1 MSNLRRLK
9 PNEQTPYV
17 NHEDL
22 VMYVK
27 LEAKFGNI
35 TQAVVENNVFTIS
48 KIQSKPKNISD
59 PKSLTNDKFLT
70 TDWTE
75 IYGNVEAG
83 KDYEGFGIT
92 SINVKISANTPP
104 QIVINFTD
112 VRGATLFQQGTCSPY
127 SMFFRLPYPVFILTL
142 KGYYGKPVKYYLH
155 LVRFNSKYNPSN
167 GNFESRGEFIGYT
180 YAFLADIPIGLVY
193 FNSKIENTKNDLQKI
208 YKDYGNDL
216 RALNKDIQNYQ
227 SLENEHPTLLEFMNK
242 SYALNKL
249 LNSEET
255 NQKTEN
261 INDKTA
267 SVVTFDSILKEL
279 DKIDDKA
286 KKDNKKLVLDY
297 QEDYKNPDKNII
309 LKFITKNPLGLK
321 IYLSDFNNIESLTD
335 QFNNSNNNSNKLDS
349 VYKYINFF
357 DNDGVLIK
365 INQEEKKQA
374 ITAIIDNKV
383 TTNINNTPINILFF
397 LTQNVSKIE
406 FYIGAY
412 YKYLTNFQNEYNS
425 ELKTESEKLVDDINN
440 GVEEILAYPTTIRNI
455 NTIVLANLQSF
466 LNNLL
471 QVSVDAENYYKNN
484 NITNLSKK
492 NNIIFNTNKENQN
505 IGPWTEWYKEDKGNT
520 NSKVE
525 VYPTVIDPNFSE
537 LPEVQFVEKFINA
550 VLEARKDTEIALGNF
565 ENIAGYNDFIPV
577 NTLET
582 RVAGGLADGLNSNGY
597 EEITNL
603 DQLYTKIAERFY
615 VWHYMSFNPGAL
627 SSNGDPLLKLR
638 DSIRDKFIIQ
648 SAQRNFGYLFGQID
662 AANILTSIST
672 NEDIIGT
679 WLEELSNKIE
689 FTKKIKEKIKKVPI
703 DGYILKN
710 AIKDV
715 EINLRLKTI
724 QGGVNPLE
732 IFSFSEF
739 QQQKITLNTGVLV
752 EVNANYKEEIKKLD
766 DTDGEEDYT
775 QTQLITIG
783 GDAQLNTFGSLIGN
797 DPTKKY
803 RARFFSYSSFKRLEE
818 QRSFTQQSPFPNQ
831 NPTSIGDID
840 DIEYFGTTLN
850 KIFLQTN
857 TKNIYNGYSDS
868 NKLSVLL
875 SCFPYL
881 LVTNN
886 KLTLESGSIANSK
899 RILGLPFFNNFSGHF
914 KVPKVY
920 TLFIAVLVKYLKNGY
935 NNPNQA
941 LIKTLIEEILSN
953 NTVNPVRSNDLNDG
967 LNTYKTYTVNNTD
980 INSQVLKYIENLP
993 QEVKEVFES
1002 NYDAYLGSPDFN
1014 KLKNSVIENNL
1025 GEDQNRK
1032 VKGDLK
1038 TNVEEVL
1045 LDFDIWVNH
1054 MPSIWDGEVIDPI
1067 KNFFIDVNKT
1077 QDKFIDGFVST
1088 ITNNKIN
1095 IITDRKKQEEK
1106 DKQKFLSNALSKGE
1120 VDIRLSLYRTFRSLY
1135 QKWISSSNSDKLF
1148 YNVLG
1153 ESDDTIL
1160 KQFKYVT
1167 RNYVDIGDVA
1177 AVDPLKMIDNIRN
1190 NLKLS
1195 TYQVIGTFMDE
1206 NKFLFFSLPSY
1217 FALDGTDA
1225 DNMFKPTVNFSDAD
1239 VKTIQAFICM
1249 FIPGTSKHA
1258 NKLQSS
1264 SNPCLTTVFSDDS
1277 LDLNNETH
1285 IDEFNN
1291 GLNNELGDTISFDV
1305 EVGIENQ
1312 NHFITFDL
1320 DQSEFKETAESLAV
1334 IDALATKGDVG
1345 SVQKGTNIFD
1355 AYLTRSYTCNV
1366 TALGNAMILPMQY
1379 FNLSNI
1385 PLFGGSYLIIQ
1396 VEHDITPHKIITR
1409 FKGVRQPRVTIP
1421 IVTKFTAAAN
1431 VTGLNNNSFG
1441 SSGSLKPFN
1450 RDYLT
1455 KTGLEPIKTLIG
1467 SLESRND
1474 YNARNLG
1481 KDGRLASKFT
1491 KDGIITNLTVQEI
1504 RNRQNITPINSL
1516 DRFFA
1521 VGRYQI
1527 IPDTLQA
1534 AIDKNIVSLNDLF
1547 NEETQEKLGN
1557 FLLFEA
1563 RPLLGRYINGKNK
1576 GTKKDL
1582 EIAIDQLGQEW
1593 ASFPVV
1599 NCCNKDKPKRVVGD
1613 AETGSGNSAYYGG
1626 TGINPGKS
1634 KINIKEV
1641 TEALIKTRINQ
1652 GKEPEFKPGYYNS

>member
-1 MSNLRRLK
+1 MSNLIRLK

-216 RALNKDIQNYQ
+216 RALNKDIQRYQ
-227 SLENEHPTLLEFMNK
+227 SLENEYPTLLEFMNK

-267 SVVTFDSILKEL
+267 EVVTFDNILKEL

-365 INQEEKKQA
+365 INQEEKKRA

-425 ELKTESEKLVDDINN
+425 ELKKESQELVDDINN

-597 EEITNL
+597 EEITEL
-603 DQLYTKIAERFY
+603 DKLYTKIAERFY
-615 VWHYMSFNPGAL
+615 VWHYMSFNPGAI
-627 SSNGDPLLKLR
+627 SSSDSSPLLKLR
-638 DSIRDKFIIQ
+638 NSIRNKFITGTNQ
-648 SAQRNFGYLFGQID
+648 KNFGYLFGQID
-662 AANILTSIST
+662 AANILTSIKT
-672 NEDIIGT
+672 NEDITGT
-679 WLEELSNKIE
+679 WLEELSNKTE
-689 FTKKIKEKIKKVPI
+689 FTKKIKEKINLVPN

-710 AIKDV
+710 AIKGV

-724 QGGVNPLE
+724 EGGVRPLE
-732 IFSFSEF
+732 IFSKLSDFE
-739 QQQKITLNTGVLV
+739 QQKITLNTSVLIST
-752 EVNANYKEEIKKLD
+752 NDTYKEEIKNLD
-766 DTDGEEDYT
+766 KNSDGKEDYT

-783 GDAQLNTFGSLIGN
+783 GDAQLSTFESLIGGT
-797 DPTKKY
+797 PTEKY
-803 RARFFSYSSFKRLEE
+803 RARFFSDYASNSLKFADCSKFSDFTTWVFAKK
-818 QRSFTQQSPFPNQ
+818 QR
-831 NPTSIGDID
+831 
-840 DIEYFGTTLN
+840 
-850 KIFLQTN
+850 LQTPTN
-857 TKNIYNGYSDS
+857 ILNVGGIDNIDYFHITLSKLKNESELKNAFNQLTTDDD
-868 NKLSVLL
+868 KLVCFL

-881 LVTNN
+881 IVNYKN
-886 KLTLESGSIANSK
+886 D

-914 KVPKVY
+914 KVPKLY
-920 TLFIAVLVKYLKNGY
+920 TLFISVLLDYIDGKFNSNKSL
-935 NNPNQA
+935 
-941 LIKTLIEEILSN
+941 LKTLIEENLMN
-953 NTVNPVRSNDLNDG
+953 NTNFKTQPPTKNNGFNGLDLLKMYDVFSNKID
-967 LNTYKTYTVNNTD
+967 TD
-980 INSQVLKYIENLP
+980 VLKYIKNLP
-993 QEVKEVFES
+993 AAVRDEIKS
-1002 NYDAYLGSPDFN
+1002 NYQNFSTSPEWTNIKQYFN
-1014 KLKNSVIENNL
+1014 IDGISFETNAVSPVCKIT
-1025 GEDQNRK
+1025 
-1032 VKGDLK
+1032 GDLK
-1038 TNVEEVL
+1038 TNVENVL

-1054 MPSIWDGEVIDPI
+1054 MPSIWDGEVINET

-1088 ITNNKIN
+1088 ITNNKTN
-1095 IITDRKKQEEK
+1095 IITDRQKQEEK

-1153 ESDDTIL
+1153 ESNDTIL
-1160 KQFKYVT
+1160 NQFKYVT

-1217 FALDGTDA
+1217 FALNGTDA

-1431 VTGLNNNSFG
+1431 VTGLNNNSFV
-1441 SSGSLKPFN
+1441 S
-1450 RDYLT
+1450 
-1455 KTGLEPIKTLIG
+1455 LEPLRPDQKKGTELKI
-1467 SLESRND
+1467 S
-1474 YNARNLG
+1474 
-1481 KDGRLASKFT
+1481 
-1491 KDGIITNLTVQEI
+1491 QEI
-1504 RNRQNITPINSL
+1504 IELIDSTAYKFNTPVGIMTAAIMATEGYTKNRPKDLSVINNNPGNL
-1516 DRFFA
+1516 DYQESFKKIDPDVFKQQGNTKQTSRFA
-1521 VGRYQI
+1521 VFSNVGFGLRALQEKIIRWSKGTMPSTLSNSGRYKDQI
-1527 IPDTLQA
+1527 GL
-1534 AIDKNIVSLNDLF
+1534 
-1547 NEETQEKLGN
+1547 
-1557 FLLFEA
+1557 
-1563 RPLLGRYINGKNK
+1563 
-1576 GTKKDL
+1576 
-1582 EIAIDQLGQEW
+1582 W
-1593 ASFPVV
+1593 
-1599 NCCNKDKPKRVVGD
+1599 KPKQQPTFLQFFYTYAPPNDNNDSARYAANVVATLNKQLNKNYTVD
-1613 AETGSGNSAYYGG
+1613 DLVFNVL
-1626 TGINPGKS
+1626 NP
-1634 KINIKEV
+1634 
-1641 TEALIKTRINQ
+1641 
-1652 GKEPEFKPGYYNS
+1652 